1 MCPGLCR
8 CCRRQRRTNQRE
20 KRQGPPGCQTRL
32 WRRAPRGPRTGRRAP
47 WRGAWPGVGVVGGW
61 AEGWR
66 GAGHAARG
74 GQEGAAGAT
83 AAPSIAPIHH
93 AALGGGGAPPSRLQP
108 PTPPPIGRN
117 SASSPHLVPIVQNC
131 HAVPVIQ
138 QFGRQ
143 VQAEKGVAAAFGV
156 GDEHRVG
163 ARRGGARAAG
173 AGGRRRRQ
181 AAGGREGGFHGRG
194 ERGRVTEMRVLRVL
208 QFPPLPRPRPSPPA
222 APP

>member
-74 GQEGAAGAT
+74 GRRGLRAPLPPPASPRYITRRWGAA
-83 AAPSIAPIHH
+83 
-93 AALGGGGAPPSRLQP
+93 APPHPARS
-108 PTPPPIGRN
+108 PPPPRRSGAIPPPLLT
-117 SASSPHLVPIVQNC
+117 SSPSFKIVTLCPSSSSLDARCRPRKAWPPPLVL
-131 HAVPVIQ
+131 AMSTESA
-138 QFGRQ
+138 R
-143 VQAEKGVAAAFGV
+143 AAAGRARRARA
-156 GDEHRVG
+156 GDGG
-163 ARRGGARAAG
+163 ARRRAGAREDFMEG
-173 AGGRRRRQ
+173 A
-181 AAGGREGGFHGRG
+181 RG
-194 ERGRVTEMRVLRVL
+194 EE
-208 QFPPLPRPRPSPPA
+208 
-222 APP
+222 